1 MALSAEQVAKA
12 QAEAREFLEYSILVL
27 CSCLDVPVESLGDS
41 YEVPVGDSD
50 EYYEAHLALSRQV
63 AALAKLP

>member
-1 MALSAEQVAKA
+1 MALSAEQTAKA

-27 CSCLDVPVESLGDS
+27 CSCLNIAVETLEDPYTVPVDET
-41 YEVPVGDSD
+41 D

>member
-1 MALSAEQVAKA
+1 MALSAEQIAKA

-27 CSCLDVPVESLGDS
+27 WSCLNIAIEELGDT
-41 YEVPVGDSD
+41 YEVPVTSDD

-63 AALAKLP
+63 AALAQLP